1 MIDHELRGHLVEMLE
16 ACRERGMQP
25 PFVVC
30 AASRNGS
37 VLCIR
42 CSDGAEPDVLAEH
55 FEPAGF
61 TLPITCMVLDQ
72 AGGAVHITMEAER
85 MVFHSYEIEANR

>member
-16 ACRERGMQP
+16 ACRERGMQL

-42 CSDGAEPDVLAEH
+42 CTRRRATA
-55 FEPAGF
+55 AGK
-61 TLPITCMVLDQ
+61 
-72 AGGAVHITMEAER
+72 
-85 MVFHSYEIEANR
+85 